1 MSLGSLKGH
10 RAASTELAEVSCDA
24 SYPFFCTCAELA
36 VVSRQRKK
44 KIKSD
49 DYQAKVILFILPLNI
64 ILVRLRILNYLLIL
78 SKKKAMKILLSFA
91 LIMMT
96 SLSFYAQKATSFEGK
111 LDGLEI
117 KASINL
123 LSGESSG
130 SFFFITQPKE
140 IYELNMVNKTDSKIE
155 IKIIHNGNKFA
166 SGMLNQSEAN
176 GIIQLSGEITKAD
189 GEITIITLVEAN

>member
-1 MSLGSLKGH
+1 
-10 RAASTELAEVSCDA
+10 
-24 SYPFFCTCAELA
+24 
-36 VVSRQRKK
+36 
-44 KIKSD
+44 
-49 DYQAKVILFILPLNI
+49 
-64 ILVRLRILNYLLIL
+64 
-78 SKKKAMKILLSFA
+78 MKILLSFA

-130 SFFFITQPKE
+130 NFFFITQPKE
-140 IYELNMVNKTDSKIE
+140 IYELNMVSKIDSKIE